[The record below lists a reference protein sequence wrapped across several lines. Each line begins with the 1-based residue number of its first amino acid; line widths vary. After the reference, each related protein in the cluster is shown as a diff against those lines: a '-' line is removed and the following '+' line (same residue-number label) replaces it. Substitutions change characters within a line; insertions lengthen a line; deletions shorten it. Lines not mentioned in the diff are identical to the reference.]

1 MEPEFLLNGKRVVHP
16 LEEWLQASGWAILT
30 AMGRQRMAVM
40 NVKGQLAEYYLNEY
54 LDKLAVAGKISTYEW
69 RLESPD
75 FGVSRHG
82 QTYTLECKNIR
93 KENEKKKGGDPWW
106 VETQRTRGGKKG
118 GVDTRP
124 YRVTDF
130 DILAVCLFNR
140 KKEWTYWFVA
150 THLLGRRPTNND
162 LLLVKQEMPS
172 LPNDVWHDNIEEA
185 MDDCDKAKRKTGQG
199 EADL

>member
-1 MEPEFLLNGKRVVHP
+1 MLNGKRVVHP
-16 LEEWLQASGWAILT
+16 LEESLQASGWAILT

-40 NVKGQLAEYYLNEY
+40 NVKGQLAEYYLNEQ
-54 LDKLAVAGKISTYEW
+54 LEKLTVAGKISTYEW

-75 FGVSRHG
+75 FSASRHG

-93 KENEKKKGGDPWW
+93 KEDEKKKGRDPWW
-106 VETQRTRGGKKG
+106 VETQRTRGGKKA

-124 YRVTDF
+124 YRVSDF

-140 KKEWTYWFVA
+140 TKEWNYWFVA
-150 THLLGRRPTNND
+150 THLLGRRPANND

-172 LPNDVWHDNIEEA
+172 QTNDVWHDNIEEA
-185 MDDCDKAKRKTGQG
+185 MDDCDKAKRKARQG
-199 EADL
+199 KAGL